1 MCVQLVFGNLCS
13 NISNTLLLIRFGL
26 NLKML
31 LVRTLPC
38 HHAVTPD
45 KASYNEW
52 WTPPKAPLIE
62 KLKGCLGA
70 LSPTYID
77 FAVAHDVFEALPA
90 SLS

>member
-1 MCVQLVFGNLCS
+1 MSHDHQAHMFVHVA
-13 NISNTLLLIRFGL
+13 FGL
-26 NLKML
+26 IWIEML
-31 LVRTLPC
+31 FVRTLPC

-52 WTPPKAPLIE
+52 WTHPKAPLIE

-77 FAVAHDVFEALPA
+77 FAVARDVF
-90 SLS
+90 